1 VKHKEKTAEE
11 MVDEN
16 KEGARKLKTMAK
28 KTRYKKLIITA
39 NALVPKGAVQEK
51 AVFKGIEFGQLKQ
64 LTNIVKDDNNQTMYS
79 IWYPLNKVDAHGDF
93 VDSPTVLEDAAID
106 FMKSGE
112 KSIKILHEG
121 NFTDGA
127 VVKELWIVKTGDP
140 IFTNPDLVGS
150 LAGGIKFLDAE
161 LYNKCKSE
169 NWETSIEGQAEEEIV
184 EKSMIEELK
193 EFIKNLFAKSLNNAY
208 IKEEPQVKVEERK
221 EVDMTPDEV
230 KAMIAEAMTALK
242 TEIMTELKPE
252 KPAEEMPVEDEKPAE
267 PMPDPEKE
275 ELKKTVEKLKAEL
288 DKEVKKSVQFKQ
300 VEKSE
305 PESVRYGVLGEYK

>member
-1 VKHKEKTAEE
+1 
-11 MVDEN
+11 
-16 KEGARKLKTMAK
+16 MAK

-64 LTNIVKDDNNQTMYS
+64 LSNIIKDDNNQTMYS

-93 VDSPTVLEDAAID
+93 VDNPAVLENAAID

-127 VVKELWIVKTGDP
+127 VVKELWIVKAGDP
-140 IFTNPDLVGS
+140 IFTNPDLIGS

-169 NWETSIEGQAEEEIV
+169 NWETSIEGQAEEEVV
-184 EKSMIEELK
+184 EKSVIEDLK
-193 EFIKNLFAKSLNNAY
+193 DFIKNLFCKSQNVNY
-208 IKEEPQVKVEERK
+208 IKEEHQVLLEEQRK
-221 EVDMTPDEV
+221 EIIMNPDEV
-230 KAMIAEAMTALK
+230 KALISEAMTALK
-242 TEIMTELKPE
+242 AEIMAELKPE
-252 KPAEEMPVEDEKPAE
+252 KPEEMPVEESKPAE

-275 ELKKTVEKLKAEL
+275 ELKKELEKVKAEL
-288 DKEVKKSVQFKQ
+288 EKEVKKSVQVKEVVSPEKEVKKQ
-300 VEKSE
+300 FSMFN
-305 PESVRYGVLGEYK
+305 